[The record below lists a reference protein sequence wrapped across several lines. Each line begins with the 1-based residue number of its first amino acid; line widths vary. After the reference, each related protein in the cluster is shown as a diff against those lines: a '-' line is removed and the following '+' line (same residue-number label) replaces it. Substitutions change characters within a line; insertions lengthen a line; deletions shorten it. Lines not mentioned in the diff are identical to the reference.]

1 MALGT
6 PDLGRQPVEVER
18 LPLAAGGRR
27 VLVARLDHRR
37 RQPLVGRVELARE
50 EAADDGQGESPP
62 LQLLDAGDALEVVL
76 VVPGQA
82 AVAAGGRQEVLLL
95 VEADGVDG
103 HVGLE
108 RQLLHPHPHS
118 DHSRS
123 DRSRGQ
129 AGKNGMDMDRWADA
143 CAALS
148 AADPDMAAAIAGLGP
163 CRLVRGRAAGGAFGA
178 LARSICFQQ
187 LAGAAASAIHGR
199 FAALYDGR
207 PTPAAVAATPD
218 DVLRSV
224 GLSAAKVAS
233 IKDLAAKSLD
243 GTVRLEGWGRMDDDE
258 IVDRLVQVRGI
269 GPWTA
274 QMFLIFQLNRPDVWP
289 TGDLGVRVGYGRMHG
304 LDEPPTPAALAL
316 AGRDLPPLP
325 LDRGLVL
332 LARGRR
338 PFT

>member
-1 MALGT
+1 MG
-6 PDLGRQPVEVER
+6 
-18 LPLAAGGRR
+18 
-27 VLVARLDHRR
+27 
-37 RQPLVGRVELARE
+37 
-50 EAADDGQGESPP
+50 S
-62 LQLLDAGDALEVVL
+62 
-76 VVPGQA
+76 
-82 AVAAGGRQEVLLL
+82 
-95 VEADGVDG
+95 
-103 HVGLE
+103 
-108 RQLLHPHPHS
+108 
-118 DHSRS
+118 
-123 DRSRGQ
+123 
-129 AGKNGMDMDRWADA
+129 MDRWADA

-218 DVLRSV
+218 DILRSV

-233 IKDLAAKSLD
+233 IKDLAARSLD
-243 GTVRLEGWGRMDDDE
+243 GTVRLEGWSRMDDDE

-304 LDEPPTPAALAL
+304 LDDPPTPAALAL
-316 AGRDLPPLP
+316 AGESY
-325 LDRGLVL
+325 
-332 LARGRR
+332 R
-338 PFT
+338 PYRSIAAWYCWRVVDGPYS

>member
-1 MALGT
+1 MG
-6 PDLGRQPVEVER
+6 
-18 LPLAAGGRR
+18 
-27 VLVARLDHRR
+27 
-37 RQPLVGRVELARE
+37 
-50 EAADDGQGESPP
+50 
-62 LQLLDAGDALEVVL
+62 
-76 VVPGQA
+76 
-82 AVAAGGRQEVLLL
+82 
-95 VEADGVDG
+95 
-103 HVGLE
+103 
-108 RQLLHPHPHS
+108 
-118 DHSRS
+118 
-123 DRSRGQ
+123 
-129 AGKNGMDMDRWADA
+129 DMDRWADA

-148 AADPDMAAAIAGLGP
+148 SADPDMAAAIAGLGP

-224 GLSAAKVAS
+224 GLSGAKVAS
-233 IKDLAAKSLD
+233 IRDLAAKSLD

-304 LDEPPTPAALAL
+304 LAEAPTPAALAL
-316 AGRDLPPLP
+316 G
-325 LDRGLVL
+325 GEIY
-332 LARGRR
+332 R
-338 PFT
+338 PYRTIAAWYCWRVVDGPYT